1 MGAVELVE
9 DRERGERVARK
20 RVLRAADPRA
30 LVRFKREFRAIEH
43 LTHPSLVRLFE
54 LGEDDEGL
62 FFTMELVDGEDL
74 TTYLTRRGDVERT
87 ESGPALRP
95 SSGAT
100 GPALAIGSGVVTVG
114 TAPTVDPAALA
125 AEHTA
130 DPDAATHE
138 SAADRAHEVGTL
150 DSGGAPT
157 LAAAHARTAVSG
169 GAGDAPSGESLRASA
184 SAVSPRTVDLDRL
197 AHVLPQLLE
206 GLAFLHAHGIVHR
219 DLKPANVLVSRH
231 GALKI
236 LDFGILAETRETQG
250 DGELVGTLGFLAPE
264 QSRGAP
270 PTPAAEL
277 YALGAIL
284 FELFAGRLPFVGSGL
299 QILADALLHPA
310 PSLAVFAPGA
320 PPAIVDACARLL
332 DRDAA
337 ARPSIDSLAR
347 TLLPALGARRPVLS
361 RPREVRTTL
370 LGRDV
375 ERAQLRAAWRAT
387 TEGAFELVALA
398 GPTGAGKSALVEQL
412 ADDAERS
419 GALVLRGR
427 ARSAERV
434 AFHGV
439 DEAVDA
445 LALSFARSRRRV
457 DPSDHLDR
465 TLASALFPTI
475 GVPHEPRPVGV
486 GRSVAVGALARLVA
500 RAAER
505 AGGLLWILDDAQWA
519 DADAVSVLE
528 QLADTALPHVMVAA
542 TLRDDVDEGPAGAW
556 LRERAD
562 VIALPPLSDE
572 VLVALARRV
581 VHARRSDVGAGQRDV
596 TRSPSDDR
604 AEPTDDEADPD
615 ASAPRESETDADR
628 GALDDE
634 TLRHAIRA
642 CAGRPLLAEV
652 VARAVARG
660 ARADDPRALLAAS
673 IHDASALAREVT
685 ATLVAADGW
694 LSVGELAGVTSTSV
708 GACDDA
714 VRELSAAGVLR
725 RSGPIGPDG
734 RATLY
739 HDAVRVAAL
748 ETLGDA
754 PLVDAHDRLAERLL
768 ADGVEDAR
776 LVRHLLGATRLDEA
790 ARHARA
796 LAPRAEEQ
804 GAYALSAELYEIAL
818 RVPSSDARELRAAR
832 AHVLERAAQPLEA
845 AKVWR
850 ALVDDAP
857 DPEAR
862 RAAMFAEACSL
873 LAANEVS
880 AGRTRLDE
888 ALRLGGDPTTRPGL
902 GGLFAGIA
910 FCSGRRARARSR
922 FRPES
927 SRAPIVAKPSAT
939 CASAPSSATS
949 TRSRACA
956 SSVARARPTCDV
968 ATVSAWRGSTSSSRT
983 SRTSARAAR
992 GRCGS
997 RSVID
1002 TARRSTSACAVCRAS
1017 RSACSRA
1024 SSTASL
1030 RTATGAG
1037 RTRRRRSATPWTRSR
1052 RRTSTAPSST

>member
-9 DRERGERVARK
+9 DRERGERVARE

-87 ESGPALRP
+87 ESGPALRA

-100 GPALAIGSGVVTVG
+100 GPAPANGSGVVTVG
-114 TAPTVDPAALA
+114 TAPTVDPAARA
-125 AEHTA
+125 AERTVES
-130 DPDAATHE
+130 DPA
-138 SAADRAHEVGTL
+138 AHEEGTF
-150 DSGGAPT
+150 DSGDAPT

-169 GAGDAPSGESLRASA
+169 GARDARSGEVQRASVV
-184 SAVSPRTVDLDRL
+184 SASPRAVDLDRL

-270 PTPAAEL
+270 PSPAADL

-284 FELFAGRLPFVGSGL
+284 FELFAGRLPFVGGGL

-310 PSLAVFAPGA
+310 PSLDLFAPDA
-320 PPAIVDACARLL
+320 PPAVVDACARLL
-332 DRDAA
+332 DRDPAM
-337 ARPSIDSLAR
+337 RPSIDVLAR
-347 TLLPALGARRPVLS
+347 TLLPALGARSPVLS

-375 ERAQLRAAWRAT
+375 ERERLRAAWRAT
-387 TEGAFELVALA
+387 REGAFELVALA
-398 GPTGAGKSALVEQL
+398 GPTGAGKSALVEKL

-439 DEAVDA
+439 DEAIDA

-457 DPSDHLDR
+457 DPNDHLDR

-528 QLADTALPHVMVAA
+528 QLADAALPHVMVAA

-556 LRERAD
+556 LRGRAEL
-562 VIALPPLSDE
+562 IALPPLSDD

-581 VHARRSDVGAGQRDV
+581 VKARRSDDAA
-596 TRSPSDDR
+596 SD
-604 AEPTDDEADPD
+604 
-615 ASAPRESETDADR
+615 APREPAAEGAHDDALD
-628 GALDDE
+628 GALDDALDE
-634 TLRHAIRA
+634 ATLKHAIRA
-642 CAGRPLLAEV
+642 CAGRPTYNE
-652 VARAVARG
+652 
-660 ARADDPRALLAAS
+660 S
-673 IHDASALAREVT
+673 T
-685 ATLVAADGW
+685 A
-694 LSVGELAGVTSTSV
+694 
-708 GACDDA
+708 
-714 VRELSAAGVLR
+714 
-725 RSGPIGPDG
+725 
-734 RATLY
+734 
-739 HDAVRVAAL
+739 
-748 ETLGDA
+748 
-754 PLVDAHDRLAERLL
+754 
-768 ADGVEDAR
+768 
-776 LVRHLLGATRLDEA
+776 
-790 ARHARA
+790 
-796 LAPRAEEQ
+796 
-804 GAYALSAELYEIAL
+804 
-818 RVPSSDARELRAAR
+818 
-832 AHVLERAAQPLEA
+832 
-845 AKVWR
+845 
-850 ALVDDAP
+850 
-857 DPEAR
+857 
-862 RAAMFAEACSL
+862 
-873 LAANEVS
+873 
-880 AGRTRLDE
+880 
-888 ALRLGGDPTTRPGL
+888 
-902 GGLFAGIA
+902 
-910 FCSGRRARARSR
+910 RARARHPR
-922 FRPES
+922 
-927 SRAPIVAKPSAT
+927 V
-939 CASAPSSATS
+939 
-949 TRSRACA
+949 
-956 SSVARARPTCDV
+956 
-968 ATVSAWRGSTSSSRT
+968 RGP
-983 SRTSARAAR
+983 AA
-992 GRCGS
+992 
-997 RSVID
+997 
-1002 TARRSTSACAVCRAS
+1002 ARRS
-1017 RSACSRA
+1017 
-1024 SSTASL
+1024 
-1030 RTATGAG
+1030 G
-1037 RTRRRRSATPWTRSR
+1037 RTCARSWRARR
-1052 RRTSTAPSST
+1052 